1 MGTDQSSG
9 TKNDTTISPHQ
20 ERSLSDSARGQKS
33 IPNNAA
39 IGSINLSRVTFKK
52 DIESTIIN
60 AAEEADATSFTHHE
74 LGDDHSSSEEES
86 ESDDDSDD
94 EGKFT
99 PRWEFLVIL

>member
-9 TKNDTTISPHQ
+9 AKNDTTISPHQ

-39 IGSINLSRVTFKK
+39 IGPINLSRVTFK
-52 DIESTIIN
+52 DIGSTSTN
-60 AAEEADATSFTHHE
+60 SAEEADATSFTHRE
-74 LGDDHSSSEEES
+74 LGYVHSSSDDES

-94 EGKFT
+94 EGKST
-99 PRWEFLVIL
+99 SWWEFLVIL